1 MKKNVL
7 LLIAIVSVIVLNAQD
22 ASLVWS
28 SQTMSWFG
36 VDFTKTKVLGLE
48 DSPHKIRDEF
58 FKPWNDV
65 TIDMDLT
72 KMFGKNAV
80 YKDPNGITKQNL
92 ARETET
98 MNTGAEVEFTDEV
111 IDSRIKEISTG
122 SKKNGLGLIFI
133 AESIN
138 KATGNGIFHVVF
150 FDIATRKVVWHKKM
164 TGKATGSNPK
174 TAWGGAVK
182 DVFNQIDKKEWKAWR
197 KEANY

>member
-1 MKKNVL
+1 ML
-7 LLIAIVSVIVLNAQD
+7 LLALVIAIISNAQD

-36 VDFTKTKVLGLE
+36 VDFTKAKVFGLE
-48 DSPHKIRDEF
+48 DSPHKIRDEY

-72 KMFGKNAV
+72 KMFSKNAV
-80 YKDPNGITKQNL
+80 YKDPNGITKENL
-92 ARETET
+92 ARETEN
-98 MNTGAEVEFTDEV
+98 MNTGDDVDFTDED
-111 IDSRIKEISTG
+111 IATRAKQISTG
-122 SKKNGLGLIFI
+122 NKKVGLGMIFI
-133 AESIN
+133 AQSIN
-138 KATGNGIFHVVF
+138 KGTGLGVFHVVF
-150 FDIATRKVVWHKKM
+150 FDIASRKVVWHKKM
-164 TGKATGSNPK
+164 TGKASGSNPK

>member
-1 MKKNVL
+1 
-7 LLIAIVSVIVLNAQD
+7 
-22 ASLVWS
+22 
-28 SQTMSWFG
+28 
-36 VDFTKTKVLGLE
+36 
-48 DSPHKIRDEF
+48 
-58 FKPWNDV
+58 
-65 TIDMDLT
+65 MDLT

>member
-1 MKKNVL
+1 MKKHL
-7 LLIAIVSVIVLNAQD
+7 LFLMVIVSITVLQAQD

-36 VDFTKTKVLGLE
+36 VDFTKVKVLGLE
-48 DSPHKIRDEF
+48 DSPHKIRDEY

-65 TIDMDLT
+65 TIEMDLT

-80 YKDPNGITKQNL
+80 YKDPNGITKENL
-92 ARETET
+92 ARETEN
-98 MNTGAEVEFTDEV
+98 MNTGEEVELTDETITDRV
-111 IDSRIKEISTG
+111 KQMSTG
-122 SKKNGLGLIFI
+122 NKKVGLGLVFI
-133 AESIN
+133 AQSLN

-150 FDIATRKVVWHKKM
+150 FDIASRKVVWHKKL
-164 TGKATGSNPK
+164 TGKASGSNPK

-182 DVFNQIDKKEWKAWR
+182 DVFNQIDKKEFKAWK

>member
-7 LLIAIVSVIVLNAQD
+7 LLLAVALTIVLQAQD

-28 SQTMSWFG
+28 SQTMSWYG
-36 VDFTKTKVLGLE
+36 VDFTKAKVLGLD

-58 FKPWNDV
+58 FKAWNDV
-65 TIDMDLT
+65 TIDIDMT

-98 MNTGAEVEFTDEV
+98 LNKGEEVELTDEV
-111 IDSRIKEISTG
+111 IAARVKEMGTG
-122 SKKNGLGLIFI
+122 SKKVGLGMFFLV
-133 AESIN
+133 ESFN
-138 KATGNGIFHVVF
+138 KATGNGIFHVLF
-150 FDIATRKVVWHKKM
+150 FDIASRKIVWHKKM
-164 TGKATGSNPK
+164 TGKASGNNPK
-174 TAWGGAVK
+174 TAWAAAVK
-182 DVFNQIDKKEWKAWR
+182 DVFTQIDKKEFKAWK

>member
-7 LLIAIVSVIVLNAQD
+7 LLAAIVSAIVLQAQD

-36 VDFTKTKVLGLE
+36 VDFTMAKVLGLE
-48 DSPHKIRDEF
+48 DSPHKIRDEY

-80 YKDPNGITKQNL
+80 YKDPNGVTKLNL
-92 ARETET
+92 ARETDN
-98 MNTGAEVEFTDEV
+98 MNTGDDVELTDDALAV
-111 IDSRIKEISTG
+111 HVREISTG
-122 SKKNGLGLIFI
+122 NKKVGLGLIFI
-133 AESIN
+133 AQTLS
-138 KATGNGIFHVVF
+138 KSTGNGIFHVVF
-150 FDIATRKVVWHKKM
+150 FDIASRKIVWHKKM
-164 TGKATGSNPK
+164 TGKASGSNPK
-174 TAWGGAVK
+174 TAWAAAVK

>member
-1 MKKNVL
+1 MKKHFL
-7 LLIAIVSVIVLNAQD
+7 FLTLIVSVITLQAQD

-28 SQTMSWFG
+28 SLTMSWFG
-36 VDFTKTKVLGLE
+36 VDFTKAKVLGLE
-48 DSPHKIRDEF
+48 DSPHKIRDEY

-80 YKDPNGITKQNL
+80 YKDPNGITKENL

-98 MNTGAEVEFTDEV
+98 MNTGEEVELTDEAIAERV
-111 IDSRIKEISTG
+111 KQMSTG
-122 SKKNGLGLIFI
+122 SKKTGLGLVFI
-133 AESIN
+133 AQSIN

-150 FDIATRKVVWHKKM
+150 FDIASRKVVWHKKL
-164 TGKATGSNPK
+164 TGKASGSNPK

>member
-1 MKKNVL
+1 MKKHL
-7 LLIAIVSVIVLNAQD
+7 LFLMVIVSITILHAQD

-36 VDFTKTKVLGLE
+36 VDFTKVKVLGLE
-48 DSPHKIRDEF
+48 DSPHKIRDEY

-72 KMFGKNAV
+72 KLFSKNAV
-80 YKDPNGITKQNL
+80 YKDPNGITKENL

-98 MNTGAEVEFTDEV
+98 MNTGEEIELTDGV
-111 IDSRIKEISTG
+111 IADRVKQMSTG
-122 SKKNGLGLIFI
+122 SKKVGLGLVFI
-133 AESIN
+133 AQSLN
-138 KATGNGIFHVVF
+138 KAIGNGIFHVVF
-150 FDIATRKVVWHKKM
+150 FDIASRKVVWHKKL
-164 TGKATGSNPK
+164 TGKASGSNPK

-182 DVFNQIDKKEWKAWR
+182 DVFNQIDKKEFKAWK

>member
-1 MKKNVL
+1 MKKNIL
-7 LLIAIVSVIVLNAQD
+7 LLAAIVSAIVLQAQD

-36 VDFTKTKVLGLE
+36 VDFTKAKVLGLE
-48 DSPHKIRDEF
+48 DSPHKIRDEY

-80 YKDPNGITKQNL
+80 YKDPNGITKDNL

-98 MNTGAEVEFTDEV
+98 MNTGKEVDLTDEV
-111 IDSRIKEISTG
+111 IAERVKAMSTG
-122 SKKNGLGLIFI
+122 SKKVGLGLVFI
-133 AESIN
+133 AESIS
-138 KATGNGIFHVVF
+138 KATGNAVFHIVF
-150 FDIATRKVVWHKKM
+150 FDIASRKVVWHKKM
-164 TGKATGSNPK
+164 TGKASGSNPK

-182 DVFNQIDKKEWKAWR
+182 DVFSQIDKKEWKAWR

>member
-7 LLIAIVSVIVLNAQD
+7 LLALMVSVIVLRAQD

-28 SQTMSWFG
+28 SLTMSWFG

-48 DSPHKIRDEF
+48 DSPHKIRDEY

-80 YKDPNGITKQNL
+80 YKDPNGITKENL
-92 ARETET
+92 ARETES
-98 MNTGAEVEFTDEV
+98 MNTGAEVEFTDENIADRV
-111 IDSRIKEISTG
+111 KQLSTG
-122 SKKNGLGLIFI
+122 SKKAGLGLIFI
-133 AESIN
+133 AESVN
-138 KATGNGIFHVVF
+138 KATGNAVFHVTF
-150 FDIATRKVVWHKKM
+150 FDIASRKVVWHKKM
-164 TGKATGSNPK
+164 TGKAAGSNPK

-182 DVFNQIDKKEWKAWR
+182 DVFSQIDKKEWKAWR

>member
-1 MKKNVL
+1 MKKHL
-7 LLIAIVSVIVLNAQD
+7 LFLMVVVSITILHAQD

-36 VDFTKTKVLGLE
+36 VDFTKVKVLGLE
-48 DSPHKIRDEF
+48 DSPHKIRDEY

-65 TIDMDLT
+65 TIEMDLT

-80 YKDPNGITKQNL
+80 YKDPNGITKENL
-92 ARETET
+92 ARETEN
-98 MNTGAEVEFTDEV
+98 MNTGEEVELTDETITDRV
-111 IDSRIKEISTG
+111 KQMSTG
-122 SKKNGLGLIFI
+122 NKKVGLGLVFI
-133 AESIN
+133 AQSLN

-150 FDIATRKVVWHKKM
+150 FDIASRKVVWHKKL
-164 TGKATGSNPK
+164 TGKASGSNPK

-182 DVFNQIDKKEWKAWR
+182 DVFNQIDKKEFKAWK